1 MILAEEANGDGA
13 EDVKAAGHP
22 CYDDLLEENKY
33 LRSEVSRFYEEVVI
47 LPTLVE
53 ENSNINAIRPIE
65 FESFVTE
72 QKSSFKNLL
81 SKFKALEI
89 DFDHLQSHSSQ
100 QAIESKRASRT
111 IGELQYELNAANAE
125 LLQILPLRLKLT
137 ESNKKVENLRRDS
150 LATGEQ
156 LSNTQLEKHVLLS
169 KLDRSRSS
177 LEDMQNS
184 LKKEVSKAASSDEKI
199 KGKTYYLNGICVI
212 LVE

>member
-1 MILAEEANGDGA
+1 MILAEEANSDGA

-22 CYDDLLEENKY
+22 SYDDLLEENKY
-33 LRSEVSRFYEEVVI
+33 LRSEVSRFYEEKVI
-47 LPTLVE
+47 LPNIVE
-53 ENSNINAIRPIE
+53 ENSKIIAIRPIE

-72 QKSSFKNLL
+72 QKSSFKDLL

-100 QAIESKRASRT
+100 QAIESKRASR
-111 IGELQYELNAANAE
+111 IIEELQYELNAANAE

-137 ESNKKVENLRRDS
+137 ESNKKVENLRRDN

-156 LSNTQLEKHVLLS
+156 LSNTQLEKHTLFC

-177 LEDMQNS
+177 LDDMQNS
-184 LKKEVSKAASSDEKI
+184 LKNEVLKAASSDEKI
-199 KGKTYYLNGICVI
+199 KGKFDI
-212 LVE
+212 

>member
-1 MILAEEANGDGA
+1 MILAEEANSDGA

-22 CYDDLLEENKY
+22 CYDDLLEENMY

-47 LPTLVE
+47 LPSIVE
-53 ENSNINAIRPIE
+53 ENSNIIAIRPIE

-72 QKSSFKNLL
+72 QKSSFKDLL

-111 IGELQYELNAANAE
+111 IEELQYELNAANAE
-125 LLQILPLRLKLT
+125 ILQILPLRLKLT
-137 ESNKKVENLRRDS
+137 ESNKKVENLRRDN

-156 LSNTQLEKHVLLS
+156 LSNTQLEKNILLS
-169 KLDRSRSS
+169 KLDRWRSS

-184 LKKEVSKAASSDEKI
+184 LKNEVLKSVSSDEKI
-199 KGKTYYLNGICVI
+199 KGKT
-212 LVE
+212 